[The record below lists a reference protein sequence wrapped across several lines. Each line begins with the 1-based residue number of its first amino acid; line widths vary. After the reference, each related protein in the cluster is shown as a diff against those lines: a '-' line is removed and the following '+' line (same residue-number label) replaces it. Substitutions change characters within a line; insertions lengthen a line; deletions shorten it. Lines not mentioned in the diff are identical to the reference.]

1 MAFKRSSTLLFGLPD
16 QDREWESV
24 QAKTFTKWLN
34 TKLTAGSGSS
44 ASSPPPLVDLSRD
57 LSNGVKLIQLM
68 EIMGETSLGR
78 YYQNPKMRVQM
89 AENVNKALDFIR
101 GRGVVLTNV
110 GAEGE

>member
-34 TKLTAGSGSS
+34 TKLSS
-44 ASSPPPLVDLSRD
+44 AASTTPPLTDLSRD

-68 EIMGETSLGR
+68 ECMGETSLGR

-110 GAEGE
+110 GAEGV